1 MNALTISHEELSM
14 SLQKLSADHSRVLIA
29 HGQETRSLQA
39 AIYAKTEELAQHKS
53 EKKALLQEK
62 ATILSQCDCLN
73 KEVISLQSEL
83 AIAHAVRIELT
94 EKLEEKCLEWE
105 KLSDDL
111 LSLSDSCKAKE
122 IEAMDQVEEIR
133 QLESCITQLKN
144 DLKTLDDNLKVK
156 SNEGLILEHQN
167 SQWRE
172 QNTSLEGDLST
183 LNLAADSLREEL
195 NSLLL
200 NLTEKDALVSQ
211 LLDQKETLQSA
222 LSEREKVVQAT
233 RADLESTAHDRG
245 ALQDKLSDAQ
255 KSLDA
260 NSKRIEELNKELY
273 SVRRTTT
280 TQLQAAAVK
289 LALHL

>member
-133 QLESCITQLKN
+133 QLESCITQLKS

-156 SNEGLILEHQN
+156 SNEGLILEQQN
-167 SQWRE
+167 SKWRE
-172 QNTSLEGDLST
+172 QNASLEGDLST

-200 NLTEKDALVSQ
+200 NLAEKDALVSQ
-211 LLDQKETLQSA
+211 LLDQKETLQIA

>member
-156 SNEGLILEHQN
+156 SNEGLILEQQN

-172 QNTSLEGDLST
+172 QNASLEGDLST

-200 NLTEKDALVSQ
+200 NLAEKDALVSQ
-211 LLDQKETLQSA
+211 LLDQKETLQIA

>member
-1 MNALTISHEELSM
+1 M
-14 SLQKLSADHSRVLIA
+14 
-29 HGQETRSLQA
+29 
-39 AIYAKTEELAQHKS
+39 
-53 EKKALLQEK
+53 QEK

-83 AIAHAVRIELT
+83 AIAHAVRIDLT

-122 IEAMDQVEEIR
+122 IEAMDQVEEKR

-144 DLKTLDDNLKVK
+144 DLKTLDENLKVK
-156 SNEGLILEHQN
+156 SNEGLILEQQN

-172 QNTSLEGDLST
+172 QNASLEGDLST

-200 NLTEKDALVSQ
+200 NLAEKDALVSQ
-211 LLDQKETLQSA
+211 LLDQKETLQIA

>member
-172 QNTSLEGDLST
+172 QNASLEGDLST

-200 NLTEKDALVSQ
+200 NLAEKDALVSQ
-211 LLDQKETLQSA
+211 LLDQKETLQIA

>member
-14 SLQKLSADHSRVLIA
+14 SLQKLSAEHSRVLIA

-144 DLKTLDDNLKVK
+144 DLKTQDDNLKVK
-156 SNEGLILEHQN
+156 SNEGLILEQQN
-167 SQWRE
+167 SKWRE
-172 QNTSLEGDLST
+172 QNASLEGDLST

-200 NLTEKDALVSQ
+200 NLAEKDALVSQ
-211 LLDQKETLQSA
+211 LLDQKETLQIA

>member
-156 SNEGLILEHQN
+156 SNEGLILEQQN
-167 SQWRE
+167 SKWRE
-172 QNTSLEGDLST
+172 QNASLEGDLST

-200 NLTEKDALVSQ
+200 NLAEKDALVSQ
-211 LLDQKETLQSA
+211 LIDQKETLQIT
-222 LSEREKVVQAT
+222 LSEREKVVQAI

>member
-1 MNALTISHEELSM
+1 MNALTTSHEELSM

-133 QLESCITQLKN
+133 HLESCITQLKN

-156 SNEGLILEHQN
+156 SNEGLILEQQN
-167 SQWRE
+167 SKWRE
-172 QNTSLEGDLST
+172 QNASLEGDLST

-200 NLTEKDALVSQ
+200 NLAEKDALVSQ
-211 LLDQKETLQSA
+211 LIDQKETLQIA

-233 RADLESTAHDRG
+233 RADLESTAHDRR

>member
-1 MNALTISHEELSM
+1 LNALTISHEELSM

-133 QLESCITQLKN
+133 QLESCITQLKS

-156 SNEGLILEHQN
+156 SNEGLILEQQN
-167 SQWRE
+167 SKWRE
-172 QNTSLEGDLST
+172 QNASLEGDLST

-200 NLTEKDALVSQ
+200 NLAEKDALVSQ
-211 LLDQKETLQSA
+211 LLDQKETLQIA